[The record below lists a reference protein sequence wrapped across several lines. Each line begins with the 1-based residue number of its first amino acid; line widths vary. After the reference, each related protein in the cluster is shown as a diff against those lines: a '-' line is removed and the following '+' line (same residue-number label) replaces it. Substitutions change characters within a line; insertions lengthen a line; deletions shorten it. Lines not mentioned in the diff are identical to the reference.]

1 VALGVLLVL
10 LAATATRGGG
20 HDLWWHLRLGQ
31 QVAETGA
38 PPTTDSF
45 SSTFAGQPQ
54 RSREWLGDLLI
65 FGAFAAGGWGGL
77 LALKLA
83 VVAVGLTGLLLAL
96 REQSLRMERW
106 GPSAACLAGLALVG
120 VVLALR
126 WRLGLTRPFMFSF
139 CFFGVFA
146 GLLARFDRTEAVGP
160 LVVLAP
166 LQLVWANL
174 HAGAVFGPF
183 LVGAAFIPHLF
194 RRPEIRGRLLGLLCA
209 CAALVAVNP
218 DGLDA
223 YLSLLAI
230 GPGGGDPIVGY
241 VVEQAPLTTLLQ
253 RADQRSTVLPG
264 AILGAVAWVA
274 LLVVPTARCVRVAI
288 PLVTFSLLS
297 LLYARALGFVALA
310 AAEPVFL
317 LLLMISRRVAI
328 ARVWLPAA
336 SAVVFGMAV
345 VASTAWCV
353 DSAGENWGV
362 GEGDDRDHPAGAV
375 AFVREAGLTGNLFN
389 NYDIGAYLIWHAP
402 ERRVFVD
409 GRAGAL
415 YSPAFFAEYRAMI
428 EDADAWNAGVRKW
441 DLHYALV
448 RYDVREFLESDESQF
463 EFPRHLDDNP
473 DWALVYW
480 DERSTVY
487 VRRDRAPIGLVEAR
501 GYRRVRPTLSH
512 YQQIQQP
519 GLGAAERAALRAD
532 LDFDVALNPHNQEPR
547 LSKVILLLG
556 EPSELAKREAIEQLS
571 VCVQLPPDLALE
583 HALLGTL
590 LAERGD
596 TALATRHARR
606 ALALNPENRQARMLA
621 ARLGVR

>member
-1 VALGVLLVL
+1 M
-10 LAATATRGGG
+10 
-20 HDLWWHLRLGQ
+20 
-31 QVAETGA
+31 
-38 PPTTDSF
+38 
-45 SSTFAGQPQ
+45 
-54 RSREWLGDLLI
+54 
-65 FGAFAAGGWGGL
+65 
-77 LALKLA
+77 ALKLA

-209 CAALVAVNP
+209 CAALVAVKP

-362 GEGDDRDHPAGAV
+362 GEGDDRDHPAGAERKGKGLAAVERAVEFV
-375 AFVREAGLTGNLFN
+375 ALGAVLIKPAGVVHDGVLAGLRR
-389 NYDIGAYLIWHAP
+389 GARAKLGIDVAQP
-402 ERRVFVD
+402 AVGGD
-409 GRAGAL
+409 G
-415 YSPAFFAEYRAMI
+415 
-428 EDADAWNAGVRKW
+428 V
-441 DLHYALV
+441 
-448 RYDVREFLESDESQF
+448 
-463 EFPRHLDDNP
+463 
-473 DWALVYW
+473 
-480 DERSTVY
+480 
-487 VRRDRAPIGLVEAR
+487 
-501 GYRRVRPTLSH
+501 
-512 YQQIQQP
+512 
-519 GLGAAERAALRAD
+519 LGAGHLRRGQKPGEQREVEPGAQAAEGAA
-532 LDFDVALNPHNQEPR
+532 
-547 LSKVILLLG
+547 
-556 EPSELAKREAIEQLS
+556 
-571 VCVQLPPDLALE
+571 
-583 HALLGTL
+583 
-590 LAERGD
+590 
-596 TALATRHARR
+596 
-606 ALALNPENRQARMLA
+606 
-621 ARLGVR
+621 